1 MADQIDWIALAVFLF
16 FFILVTVMGFFAARW
31 KAGPVSEHLDEW
43 GLGGRQFGTWITWFL
58 VGGDFYT
65 AYTVIAVPALVY
77 AVGAYGFFALPYT
90 IIVYP
95 FVFAVMPIL
104 WKVAHANG
112 HVTAADVVL
121 GTYGS
126 RGLELAVAITGMIA
140 TMPYIALQL
149 IGMGVVIKAMGL
161 TGELPIV
168 AAFIILALYTYSSGL
183 RAPALI
189 AFVKDIMIYIVVLV
203 AVVVVPA
210 RLGGYGAV
218 FAAAGDAFAA
228 KGGATGL
235 TLKPAQ
241 MLPYATLALGSALAA
256 FMYPHT
262 LTGIFASKS
271 ADTIRKN
278 AVLLP
283 AYTLLLGLIALLG
296 YMAYAANIKVTS
308 TNDVVPTLFKV
319 LFPSWFAGF
328 AFSAIAIGALV
339 PAAVMSIGAANL
351 FTRNVWKSYVN
362 PDISHAGEAAVAK
375 IASLVVKVGALAFI
389 LFLPTQYALDLQLL
403 GGLWILQTFPA
414 LVFGLFTR
422 WFRAEGL
429 LLGWAV
435 GNSLGI
441 VDGMEQRAEAARE
454 HRSRRRQLC
463 VLCRARRA
471 DPQCRRRSH
480 RDRHRRADLAAQRG
494 CRILIAVR
502 LAAHAL
508 RSAGGVSATNRLRK
522 VPMPLISISTTS
534 PALRSGEAPSV
545 PIQIT
550 SPGHSVKY
558 FVSSTMNGLMPKI
571 MSLVRKRLLSLPFT
585 LTMVSILSRSTSVSI
600 HGPIGLKVS
609 AFLARHSPRSAFCQL
624 RSLTSLPM
632 V

>member
-1 MADQIDWIALAVFLF
+1 MAGQIEWVALSVFIF
-16 FFILVTVMGFFAARW
+16 FFALVTVMGFFAARW
-31 KAGPVSEHLDEW
+31 KSGPVNAHLDEW

-95 FVFAVMPIL
+95 FVFAVMPVL

-112 HVTAADVVL
+112 HVTAADVVH
-121 GTYGS
+121 GTYNS
-126 RGLELAVAITGMIA
+126 RALELAVAITGMVA

-161 TGELPIV
+161 TGELPII
-168 AAFIILALYTYSSGL
+168 AAFVILALYTYSSGL

-203 AVVVVPA
+203 AVVVVPMK
-210 RLGGYGAV
+210 LGGYSTV
-218 FAAAGDAFAA
+218 FSAANDAFAA
-228 KGGATGL
+228 RGGATGL
-235 TLKPAQ
+235 ILKPEQYLA
-241 MLPYATLALGSALAA
+241 YGTLALGSALAA

-278 AVLLP
+278 AILLP

-296 YMAYAANIKVTS
+296 YMAYAAQIKVAS
-308 TNDVVPTLFKV
+308 PNDVVPMLFKA

-362 PDISHAGEAAVAK
+362 PDITHAGEAAVAR

-429 LLGWAV
+429 LLGWAAGIIWGSWTAWSNGLKPLATIELGGSSHVFYV
-435 GNSLGI
+435 GLGALMLNI
-441 VDGMEQRAEAARE
+441 AIAAVVT
-454 HRSRRRQLC
+454 LM
-463 VLCRARRA
+463 
-471 DPQCRRRSH
+471 
-480 RDRHRRADLAAQRG
+480 
-494 CRILIAVR
+494 
-502 LAAHAL
+502 
-508 RSAGGVSATNRLRK
+508 VSPLWPARK
-522 VPMPLISISTTS
+522 VP
-534 PALRSGEAPSV
+534 A
-545 PIQIT
+545 
-550 SPGHSVKY
+550 
-558 FVSSTMNGLMPKI
+558 
-571 MSLVRKRLLSLPFT
+571 
-585 LTMVSILSRSTSVSI
+585 
-600 HGPIGLKVS
+600 
-609 AFLARHSPRSAFCQL
+609 
-624 RSLTSLPM
+624 
-632 V
+632 

>member
-1 MADQIDWIALAVFLF
+1 MSANIDWVALSVFVF
-16 FFILVTVMGFFAARW
+16 FFALVTVMGFFAARW
-31 KAGPVSEHLDEW
+31 KAGPVNEHLDEW
-43 GLGGRQFGTWITWFL
+43 GLGGRQFGVWITWFL

-90 IIVYP
+90 IVVYP
-95 FVFAVMPIL
+95 FVFAVMPLL
-104 WKVAHANG
+104 WKVAHAKG
-112 HVTAADVVL
+112 HVTAADVVQ
-121 GTYGS
+121 GTYNS
-126 RGLELAVAITGMIA
+126 RGLELAVAVTGIVA

-149 IGMGVVIKAMGL
+149 IGMGVVIQAIGI

-168 AAFIILALYTYSSGL
+168 AAFVILALYTYSSGL

-210 RLGGYGAV
+210 KLGGYGAV

-235 TLKPAQ
+235 ILKPSQ
-241 MLPYATLALGSALAA
+241 MLAYATLALGSALAA

-296 YMAYAANIKVTS
+296 YMAHAAHIKVAS
-308 TNDVVPTLFKV
+308 NNDVVPALFQA

-351 FTRNVWKSYVN
+351 FTRNIWKSYVN
-362 PDISHAGEAAVAK
+362 PNISHAGEASVAK
-375 IASLVVKVGALAFI
+375 IASLVVKLGALAFTI
-389 LFLPTQYALDLQLL
+389 FLPTQYALDLQLL

-429 LLGWAV
+429 LLGWAA
-435 GNSLGI
+435 GI
-441 VDGMEQRAEAARE
+441 LWGTWTAW
-454 HRSRRRQLC
+454 S
-463 VLCRARRA
+463 
-471 DPQCRRRSH
+471 
-480 RDRHRRADLAAQRG
+480 
-494 CRILIAVR
+494 
-502 LAAHAL
+502 
-508 RSAGGVSATNRLRK
+508 
-522 VPMPLISISTTS
+522 
-534 PALRSGEAPSV
+534 
-545 PIQIT
+545 
-550 SPGHSVKY
+550 
-558 FVSSTMNGLMPKI
+558 NGLKP
-571 MSLVRKRLLSLPFT
+571 LATLSIGDTSYVFYVGLGALILNVAFAVVGT
-585 LTMVSILSRSTSVSI
+585 LAV
-600 HGPIGLKVS
+600 GLI
-609 AFLARHSPRSAFCQL
+609 SPRSAPA
-624 RSLTSLPM
+624 RS
-632 V
+632 

>member
-1 MADQIDWIALAVFLF
+1 MADQIDWVALAIFIF
-16 FFILVTVMGFFAARW
+16 FFVLVTAMGFFAARW
-31 KAGPVSEHLDEW
+31 KSGPISADLDQW

-95 FVFAVMPIL
+95 FVFAVMPVV
-104 WKVAHANG
+104 WKVPHANG
-112 HVTAADVVL
+112 HVTAADVVH
-121 GTYGS
+121 GTYHS
-126 RGLELAVAITGMIA
+126 RGLELAVAITGMVA

-149 IGMGVVIKAMGL
+149 TGMGVVIKAMGL
-161 TGELPIV
+161 TGELLIV
-168 AAFIILALYTYSSGL
+168 A
-183 RAPALI
+183 

-210 RLGGYGAV
+210 KLGGYGAV
-218 FAAAGDAFAA
+218 FSAANDAFAA
-228 KGGATGL
+228 KGGDTGL
-235 TLKPAQ
+235 ILKPSQ

-278 AVLLP
+278 AILLP

-296 YMAYAANIKVTS
+296 YMAYAAHIKVATP
-308 TNDVVPTLFKV
+308 NDVVPALFKA

-351 FTRNVWKSYVN
+351 FTRNIWKSYVD
-362 PDISHAGEAAVAK
+362 PGISHAGEAAVAK
-375 IASLVVKVGALAFI
+375 IASLVVKLGALAFTI
-389 LFLPTQYALDLQLL
+389 FLPTQYALDLQLL

-435 GNSLGI
+435 GIIWGSWTAWSNGLKPLATI
-441 VDGMEQRAEAARE
+441 
-454 HRSRRRQLC
+454 
-463 VLCRARRA
+463 
-471 DPQCRRRSH
+471 
-480 RDRHRRADLAAQRG
+480 DL
-494 CRILIAVR
+494 
-502 LAAHAL
+502 
-508 RSAGGVSATNRLRK
+508 GGVSYVFYVGLGA
-522 VPMPLISISTTS
+522 LILNVAI
-534 PALRSGEAPSV
+534 AA
-545 PIQIT
+545 
-550 SPGHSVKY
+550 
-558 FVSSTMNGLMPKI
+558 
-571 MSLVRKRLLSLPFT
+571 
-585 LTMVSILSRSTSVSI
+585 
-600 HGPIGLKVS
+600 IG
-609 AFLARHSPRSAFCQL
+609 
-624 RSLTSLPM
+624 
-632 V
+632 

>member
-1 MADQIDWIALAVFLF
+1 MPAEIDWIALSIFIF
-16 FFILVTVMGFFAARW
+16 FFALVTVMGFFAARW
-31 KAGPVSEHLDEW
+31 KSGPVSEHLDEW

-95 FVFAVMPIL
+95 FVFAVMPLL

-112 HVTAADVVL
+112 HVTAADVVHH
-121 GTYGS
+121 TYHS
-126 RGLELAVAITGMIA
+126 RGLELAVALTGMVA

-149 IGMGVVIKAMGL
+149 IGMGVVIKAIGL

-203 AVVVVPA
+203 AVVIVPA
-210 RLGGYGAV
+210 KLGGYGAV
-218 FAAAGDAFAA
+218 FSAANDAFAA

-235 TLKPAQ
+235 TLKSSQ
-241 MLPYATLALGSALAA
+241 MLAYATLALGSALAA

-262 LTGIFASKS
+262 LTGIFASRS

-278 AVLLP
+278 AILLP

-308 TNDVVPTLFKV
+308 NNDVVPVLFKV
-319 LFPSWFAGF
+319 LFPSWFSGF

-362 PDISHAGEAAVAK
+362 PDITHAGEASVAK
-375 IASLVVKVGALAFI
+375 IVSLIVKLGALAFTI
-389 LFLPTQYALDLQLL
+389 FLPTQYALDLQLL

-422 WFRAEGL
+422 WFRAAAL
-429 LLGWAV
+429 LLGWAA
-435 GNSLGI
+435 GI
-441 VDGMEQRAEAARE
+441 AWGTWTAA
-454 HRSRRRQLC
+454 S
-463 VLCRARRA
+463 
-471 DPQCRRRSH
+471 
-480 RDRHRRADLAAQRG
+480 
-494 CRILIAVR
+494 
-502 LAAHAL
+502 
-508 RSAGGVSATNRLRK
+508 
-522 VPMPLISISTTS
+522 
-534 PALRSGEAPSV
+534 
-545 PIQIT
+545 
-550 SPGHSVKY
+550 
-558 FVSSTMNGLMPKI
+558 NGLKPLATLDFGGTSYVFYVGLGALI
-571 MSLVRKRLLSLPFT
+571 LNAAIAIIVTAVLDLV
-585 LTMVSILSRSTSVSI
+585 
-600 HGPIGLKVS
+600 
-609 AFLARHSPRSAFCQL
+609 SPRSTKPQSAG
-624 RSLTSLPM
+624 
-632 V
+632 

>member
-1 MADQIDWIALAVFLF
+1 MSANIDWVALSVFVF
-16 FFILVTVMGFFAARW
+16 FFALVTVMGFFAARW
-31 KAGPVSEHLDEW
+31 KAGPVNEHLDEW

-90 IIVYP
+90 IVVYP
-95 FVFAVMPIL
+95 FVFAVMPML
-104 WKVAHANG
+104 WKVAHAKG
-112 HVTAADVVL
+112 HVTAADVVQ
-121 GTYGS
+121 GTYNS
-126 RGLELAVAITGMIA
+126 RGLELAVALTGIVA

-149 IGMGVVIKAMGL
+149 IGMGVVIQAIGI

-168 AAFIILALYTYSSGL
+168 AAFVILALYTYSAGL

-210 RLGGYGAV
+210 KLGGYAAV

-235 TLKPAQ
+235 ILKPSQ
-241 MLPYATLALGSALAA
+241 MLAYATLALGSALAA

-296 YMAYAANIKVTS
+296 YMAHAAHIKVAS
-308 TNDVVPTLFKV
+308 NNDVVPALFQA

-351 FTRNVWKSYVN
+351 FTRNIWKSYIN
-362 PDISHAGEAAVAK
+362 PDISHAGEASVAK
-375 IASLVVKVGALAFI
+375 MASLVVKLGALAFTI
-389 LFLPTQYALDLQLL
+389 FLPTQYALDLQLL

-422 WFRAEGL
+422 WFRSEGL
-429 LLGWAV
+429 LLGWAA
-435 GNSLGI
+435 GILWGTWTAWSNGLKPLATLSLGDTSYVFYVGLGALILNVVVAVI
-441 VDGMEQRAEAARE
+441 VTA
-454 HRSRRRQLC
+454 
-463 VLCRARRA
+463 
-471 DPQCRRRSH
+471 
-480 RDRHRRADLAAQRG
+480 
-494 CRILIAVR
+494 I
-502 LAAHAL
+502 
-508 RSAGGVSATNRLRK
+508 VS
-522 VPMPLISISTTS
+522 
-534 PALRSGEAPSV
+534 
-545 PIQIT
+545 
-550 SPGHSVKY
+550 
-558 FVSSTMNGLMPKI
+558 
-571 MSLVRKRLLSLPFT
+571 
-585 LTMVSILSRSTSVSI
+585 MV
-600 HGPIGLKVS
+600 
-609 AFLARHSPRSAFCQL
+609 SPRSPATA
-624 RSLTSLPM
+624 ST
-632 V
+632 